1 MRVALPVA
9 ESRGV
14 LYLIPHFGRAGKF
27 AVVEAS
33 DGWRVVEVFDNPGL
47 RLEGRGRAEAIA
59 EALSARGV
67 STVIV
72 YEIGPGAFSHLKA
85 RGFRILGFKEKPKAP
100 VELETVL
107 EEFEKGGLVELEE
120 PNEEEHG

>member
-9 ESRGV
+9 ESRGG

-27 AVVEAS
+27 AVVEIS
-33 DGWRVVEVFDNPGL
+33 GEWRVVEVFDNPGL
-47 RLEGRGRAEAIA
+47 RLEGGGRAEAIA

-72 YEIGPGAFSHLKA
+72 YEIGPGAFNRLKA
-85 RGFRILGFKEKPKAP
+85 RGFRILGFKEKPRAP
-100 VELETVL
+100 VKLESVREEL
-107 EEFEKGGLVELEE
+107 EKGGLVELEQ

>member
-9 ESRGV
+9 ESRGGI
-14 LYLIPHFGRAGKF
+14 YLIPHFGRAGKF

-33 DGWRVVEVFDNPGL
+33 GEWRVVEVFDNPGL

-72 YEIGPGAFSHLKA
+72 YEIGPGAFSRLKA
-85 RGFRILGFKEKPKAP
+85 RGFRILGFKEKPRAP
-100 VELETVL
+100 VKLESVR
-107 EEFEKGGLVELEE
+107 EEFEREGLVELEQT
-120 PNEEEHG
+120 NEEEHG